1 MFEMKAGEVR
11 RFLRQALRPGFWIA
25 LLFVLVL
32 ALSPRPVD
40 VPLVNDKL
48 LHAISFFVLAGL
60 GIAAWGRKS
69 WIIVALGLA
78 GVGGAIELLQATPFI
93 SRDAEFLDWVADL
106 TGIALALLMPASIVL
121 AKDWRYTRRRRS

>member
-1 MFEMKAGEVR
+1 MKAGEVR
-11 RFLRQALRPGFWIA
+11 GFLRQALRPGFWIA
-25 LLFVLVL
+25 LLVVLIL

-48 LHAISFFVLAGL
+48 LHAISFFVLAVL

-69 WIIVALGLA
+69 WAVVALGLA

-106 TGIALALLMPASIVL
+106 TGIALALPSSASVAL
-121 AKDWRYTRRRRS
+121 AKDWKYTRRRRS